1 MNRSG
6 DEPVAAMATETV
18 AEKELEVLLAQIRE
32 GHDTGAFEKLC
43 EKYAHLLDAMV
54 KQYAPSLG
62 ITAAQGT
69 SELLGIGRDELRQD
83 AAMALYRAAMTY
95 DPSSDKGQK
104 VRFGLYAKICIR
116 NAMITQ
122 IRRYERLRARREQ
135 QTKGPP
141 RRDRREKW
149 EALDPSALT
158 GDTMVR
164 LQTALSAYEKQIL
177 PLYLQGK
184 PPREIATVLGRS
196 ERSISNGI
204 YRIKCKLKELLQAPP
219 TASGKTT

>member
-1 MNRSG
+1 MKDPG
-6 DEPVAAMATETV
+6 EAQVTDTE
-18 AEKELEVLLAQIRE
+18 ELEVLLAQIRE

-69 SELLGIGRDELRQD
+69 SALMGIGRDELRQD

-95 DPSSDKGQK
+95 DPLSDKGQK

-122 IRRYERLRARREQ
+122 VRRYDRLRARREKQ
-135 QTKGPP
+135 HERVELPSK
-141 RRDRREKW
+141 RDRREKW

-158 GDTMVR
+158 GDTMAR
-164 LQTALSAYEKQIL
+164 LQAALSAYEKQIL

-204 YRIKCKLKELLQAPP
+204 YRIKCKLKELL
-219 TASGKTT
+219 